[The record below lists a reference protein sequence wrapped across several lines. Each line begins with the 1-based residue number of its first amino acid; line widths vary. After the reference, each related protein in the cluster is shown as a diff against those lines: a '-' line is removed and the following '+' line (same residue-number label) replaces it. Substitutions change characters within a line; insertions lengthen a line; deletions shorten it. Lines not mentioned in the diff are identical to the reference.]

1 MREKSKRLGK
11 ILHRAVLVM
20 IATIVLSMTIGT
32 VNSYAYENTVGIVKE
47 GGARIR
53 SASSTDSTVLA
64 SVVSGNELEICGIET
79 GADGYTWY
87 KVYVDR
93 STIGYIRSDL
103 ITDTGEK
110 TGGVTDNNVTGG
122 AIGGGAGND
131 TQDTPQDNESTDAPQ
146 DTENPD
152 DATEPDGITQD
163 TPVPDQTVTTP
174 QVTGAF
180 LQSIGLGSNVSIT
193 PAFSPD
199 VTEYTIHVDEN
210 TTAITVFGVASDGAS
225 VTENYGFS
233 DLQRGSNMGVITVQG
248 ADGSTRSYYFT
259 VNRGAASAEIHY
271 SEPPKAGD
279 EVTDVTETEPKEQ
292 KKGISGGWIVFLII
306 IILAMAAVI
315 VLMALRIR
323 DYKRELYGDD
333 AEGFRIKDVLPE
345 NNIFQKVFEQRK
357 SRNAYKSQSTKRV
370 SRRIEEEDD
379 EDEDVYDD
387 VDEEEG
393 FMYDIRKSSEDA
405 AQIQDPGMRYRND
418 EEDFDS
424 LDDDEEMDDYE
435 GLLDID
441 EEDDE
446 LEDIMERNATI
457 TDRENGKEVWKSVN
471 FMTPADDLEFEF
483 IELED
488 ENE

>member
-1 MREKSKRLGK
+1 MREKSRRFGK
-11 ILHRAVLVM
+11 ILHRVVLVM
-20 IATIVLSMTIGT
+20 VATVFLSITIGT

-110 TGGVTDNNVTGG
+110 TGGVTDNDVTGG
-122 AIGGGAGND
+122 TIVDTDTSQGNGS
-131 TQDTPQDNESTDAPQ
+131 QSTPQDGEATDVPQESET
-146 DTENPD
+146 PD
-152 DATEPDGITQD
+152 DTTQD
-163 TPVPDQTVTTP
+163 TPVQGETAATP
-174 QVTGAF
+174 QVSGAF

-193 PAFSPD
+193 PAFAPD
-199 VTEYTIHVDEN
+199 VTEYTILVDEA
-210 TTAITVFGVASDGAS
+210 TTAITIFGVASDGAT

-248 ADGSTRSYYFT
+248 ADGSTKSYYFT

-271 SEPPKAGD
+271 SEPPKADD
-279 EVTDVTETEPKEQ
+279 EATSVTEDEPQEKS
-292 KKGISGGWIVFLII
+292 KGVSGGWIVFLVIV
-306 IILAMAAVI
+306 ILAMAAVI

-323 DYKRELYGDD
+323 EYKKELYGDD
-333 AEGFRIKDVLPE
+333 AEGFGIKDVFPE

-357 SRNAYKSQSTKRV
+357 SKNSYKAQSKTRI
-370 SRRIEEEDD
+370 SRRVEEEDD
-379 EDEDVYDD
+379 EEENYDEADD
-387 VDEEEG
+387 DKEG
-393 FMYDIRKSSEDA
+393 FMYDIRKSSEDV
-405 AQIQDPGMRYRND
+405 AQIQDPGMRYHKD

-424 LDDDEEMDDYE
+424 LDDDEEMEDYE

-457 TDRENGKEVWKSVN
+457 TDRENSKEVWKSVN

>member
-1 MREKSKRLGK
+1 MREKSKRFGK
-11 ILHRAVLVM
+11 ILHRAMLVLV
-20 IATIVLSMTIGT
+20 ATIFLSLTIGT
-32 VNSYAYENTVGIVKE
+32 VNSYAYENTIGIVKE

-103 ITDTGEK
+103 LTDTGEK

-122 AIGGGAGND
+122 TIGGGADND
-131 TQDTPQDNESTDAPQ
+131 AQDAPQ
-146 DTENPD
+146 DNDATDVGQDTETPDEPANPD
-152 DATEPDGITQD
+152 DTTQEN
-163 TPVPDQTVTTP
+163 PAPDQTVTTP
-174 QVTGAF
+174 QVTGTF

-193 PAFSPD
+193 PAFSPE

-210 TTAITVFGVASDGAS
+210 TTAITVFGVAAEGAT
-225 VTENYGFS
+225 VTENYGFN

-279 EVTDVTETEPKEQ
+279 EVTDVTVEEPKKE
-292 KKGISGGWIVFLII
+292 KSKGVSGGWIVFLVIM
-306 IILAMAAVI
+306 ILAMAAVI
-315 VLMALRIR
+315 VLMALRISN
-323 DYKRELYGDD
+323 YKRELYGDD
-333 AEGFRIKDVLPE
+333 AEGFRIKDLLPE
-345 NNIFQKVFEQRK
+345 NNIFQNLFAQRK
-357 SRNAYKSQSTKRV
+357 NKKAYQSRSKQRV
-370 SRRIEEEDD
+370 SRRVEEEDEEDAYEDDD
-379 EDEDVYDD
+379 EDE
-387 VDEEEG
+387 E

-405 AQIQDPGMRYRND
+405 AQIQDPGMRYQQD

-435 GLLDID
+435 GLVDID
-441 EEDDE
+441 DEDDE

-457 TDRENGKEVWKSVN
+457 TDHENGKEVWKSVN